1 MRLMSFCCV
10 AISAAARQ
18 VRAPT
23 QAITSLASGAATRSG
38 KTRASIYTPA
48 ATIVAA
54 CSSEETGVGPSMEF
68 GSQT

>member
-1 MRLMSFCCV
+1 MSFCCV
-10 AISAAARQ
+10 AMSPAARQ
-18 VRAPT
+18 VSAPT
-23 QAITSLASGAATRSG
+23 QAITSRAIGAATRSG

-54 CSSEETGVGPSMEF
+54 CSSEETGVGPSIEL

>member
-1 MRLMSFCCV
+1 M
-10 AISAAARQ
+10 SAAARQ

-23 QAITSLASGAATRSG
+23 QAITSLAIGATTRSG

-54 CSSEETGVGPSMEF
+54 
-68 GSQT
+68 